1 MTEAL
6 DLRLRR
12 LAEKSRRASER
23 PVEAVWQEV
32 ADRPGAPHDSL
43 AVSLAGQFLQ
53 GEELTA
59 LTCAALRDRLP
70 LASARACLALQGEDE
85 HRHAAL
91 YRRYLETRSA
101 RPDAASLLAPA
112 AERFLAWQGPPEAI
126 LLALHVIIEG
136 EALAFQEQARHYT
149 SCPSFAAL
157 SRLVAGDEARHV
169 AFGRVYLPEALRA
182 LTPSEKQRIHEW
194 LRALWFEC
202 SARLPQ
208 ILPRP
213 WLGRFV
219 TRHWAVRRWD
229 HWQGQL
235 AELGLPAGGAGRQ

>member
-1 MTEAL
+1 M
-6 DLRLRR
+6 
-12 LAEKSRRASER
+12 ASVR
-23 PVEAVWQEV
+23 PLEAVWQEI
-32 ADRPGAPHDSL
+32 AERPAARHDSL
-43 AVSLAGQFLQ
+43 AISLAGQFLQ

-59 LTCAALRDRLP
+59 LTCSALRDRLP
-70 LASARACLALQGEDE
+70 LASARASLALQGEDE

-91 YRRYLETRSA
+91 YRRYLEARGA

-149 SCPSFAAL
+149 NCPSFAAL
-157 SRLVAGDEARHV
+157 SRLVAADEARHV
-169 AFGRVYLPEALRA
+169 AFGRIYLPAALWA

-202 SARLPQ
+202 SERLPQ
-208 ILPRP
+208 VLPRP

-219 TRHWAVRRWD
+219 TRHWAERRWD
-229 HWQGQL
+229 HWQAQL
-235 AELGLPAGGAGRQ
+235 AELGLPTGNAGRQ